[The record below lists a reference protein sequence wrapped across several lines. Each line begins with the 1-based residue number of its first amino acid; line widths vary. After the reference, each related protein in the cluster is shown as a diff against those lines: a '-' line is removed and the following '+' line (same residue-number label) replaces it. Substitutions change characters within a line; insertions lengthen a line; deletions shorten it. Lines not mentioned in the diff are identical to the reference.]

1 MKKFYKEVGVREDEG
16 SFSVCLDGR
25 PVKTPA
31 KNSLAVPNNALADAI
46 AEEWRTDADEID
58 PAAMPLTR
66 LANSAIDRVSAHR
79 GAVIDDIAGF
89 AATDLLCYRSSE
101 PPELRD
107 RQDEDWGEI
116 LTWLKRSR
124 EIDLKSTESVLPLDQ
139 DRKDLETVRHVVASF
154 DDFSLA
160 GLHMVTSAC
169 GSVALGLATADGEIN
184 GDRAWELSL
193 LEETYQ
199 INEWGEDP
207 EATKRRANLR
217 ADIGAA
223 ARFLSL
229 LREQG

>member
-1 MKKFYKEVGVREDEG
+1 MRIGAR
-16 SFSVCLDGR
+16 SWL
-25 PVKTPA
+25 A
-31 KNSLAVPNNALADAI
+31 KAI
-46 AEEWRTDADEID
+46 
-58 PAAMPLTR
+58 
-66 LANSAIDRVSAHR
+66 
-79 GAVIDDIAGF
+79 
-89 AATDLLCYRSSE
+89 
-101 PPELRD
+101 
-107 RQDEDWGEI
+107 Q
-116 LTWLKRSR
+116 

-207 EATKRRANLR
+207 EATNAGQTFGRISVLRRGFCRCCANRMKSVHVSIEGRVQGVWYRAWTTEQAKKRGLDGGCATARMGRRRSCFRVRTRKSMLCSLP
-217 ADIGAA
+217 ADRGA
-223 ARFLSL
+223 RP
-229 LREQG
+229 R

>member
-1 MKKFYKEVGVREDEG
+1 M
-16 SFSVCLDGR
+16 
-25 PVKTPA
+25 
-31 KNSLAVPNNALADAI
+31 
-46 AEEWRTDADEID
+46 
-58 PAAMPLTR
+58 
-66 LANSAIDRVSAHR
+66 
-79 GAVIDDIAGF
+79 IDDIAGF
-89 AATDLLCYRSSE
+89 AATDLVCYRSSE

-116 LTWLKRSR
+116 LAWLKRSR

-169 GSVALGLATADGEIN
+169 GSVVLGLATADGEIN